1 MWHVYACERSAS
13 ACERVSERSYACW
26 HVLLKAVTAGS
37 FGGAWWHMLQFLGL
51 KFSDFVVLRSYKA
64 PIVSVL

>member
-1 MWHVYACERSAS
+1 MWHVYARERSAS
-13 ACERVSERSYACW
+13 MCEHVSERSYACW

-37 FGGAWWHMLQFLGL
+37 FGGAWRHMLRFLGL
-51 KFSDFVVLRSYKA
+51 KFSDFVVLMSYKT